1 VGQLSSSIFLLFLYY
16 FIEIDYAYTT
26 FVTIVNML
34 AFFKRKNKH
43 ILIRKFNAASNEK
56 KNYHHSTFVHHKK
69 SPINFFSLYRMKK
82 NYIREKE
89 KKIQE
94 EKK

>member
-1 VGQLSSSIFLLFLYY
+1 
-16 FIEIDYAYTT
+16 
-26 FVTIVNML
+26 ML

-56 KNYHHSTFVHHKK
+56 KNYHHPTFVHHKK

-82 NYIREKE
+82 KLHKRKG
-89 KKIQE
+89 KKKFKR
-94 EKK
+94 KKSKNINLK